1 MPSPK
6 LVSLD
11 QTDDERLTLTAW
23 SRWRNATQ
31 ALALRSW
38 VIRGCRSAVST
49 HDDWWRDMI
58 PEVGDE
64 VVVSLDPASA
74 HVRSVGARHITIE
87 WPWGTVDNSSD
98 FRWDGTCSLP
108 SDDIHPEWVPY
119 QLEPAARELRAGDAC
134 TVSIPPTRLH
144 VVHYEAYD
152 PPRNLGWAPAPTA
165 GIYVVPPE
173 NRDEEDAGC
182 MLYLGGAEPI
192 RIDPADD

>member
-23 SRWRNATQ
+23 SRWRNAAQ

-38 VIRGCRSAVST
+38 VIRGFRSAVST

-74 HVRSVGARHITIE
+74 HVRSVSASYHDRMA
-87 WPWGTVDNSSD
+87 V
-98 FRWDGTCSLP
+98 
-108 SDDIHPEWVPY
+108 
-119 QLEPAARELRAGDAC
+119 GD
-134 TVSIPPTRLH
+134 SR
-144 VVHYEAYD
+144 
-152 PPRNLGWAPAPTA
+152 
-165 GIYVVPPE
+165 
-173 NRDEEDAGC
+173 
-182 MLYLGGAEPI
+182 
-192 RIDPADD
+192 